1 MSKGKI
7 FGIGTLIYLVLNLL
21 FMVLYGILGLHN
33 GFGEFFGLIGADI
46 SGFLTA
52 LLTPGG
58 IVGDVFGGT
67 HHYIVLISTSGRM
80 TEGIIGLCWVILPG
94 FLTAL
99 TAGMKLSQESSKNAF
114 TGVFFMILIFTSLP
128 LILSAFW
135 RPDVASVMTTDMVPY
150 MYQNVVG
157 VMQYLYPPLVGLFN
171 AFFFGGIAATAS
183 SSL

>member
-7 FGIGTLIYLVLNLL
+7 FGISTLMYLLLNLL
-21 FMVLYGILGLHN
+21 FIVLYGIVGLHN
-33 GFGEFFGLIGADI
+33 GFGEFFGLIGDDI

-67 HHYIVLISTSGRM
+67 HHYIILISTPGSM
-80 TEGIIGLCWVILPG
+80 SQGIIGLCWVILPG

-99 TAGMKLSQESSKNAF
+99 TAGIKLSHESSKNAF
-114 TGVFFMILIFTSLP
+114 TGVFFMVLIFTSLP
-128 LILSAFW
+128 LILAAVWSPNA
-135 RPDVASVMTTDMVPY
+135 ASVMTTEMVPI
-150 MYQNVVG
+150 MYQDIVG

-171 AFFFGGIAATAS
+171 ALFFGGIAAASAS
-183 SSL
+183 SL